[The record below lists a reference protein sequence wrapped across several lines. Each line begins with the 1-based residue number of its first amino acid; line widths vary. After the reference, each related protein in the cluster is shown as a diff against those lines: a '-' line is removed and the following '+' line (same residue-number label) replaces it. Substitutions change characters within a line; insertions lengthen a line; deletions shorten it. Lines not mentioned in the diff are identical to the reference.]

1 MPTWGV
7 EMLSVERIAAGYGRI
22 PVLRDLDMQVG
33 ENEAVAIVGANGA
46 GKSTLV
52 RAVLGLSPP
61 TAGRITF
68 NGADITRDA
77 PHARAGHGIAVV
89 LETRGLFGELT
100 VADHLRLSDHAGQ
113 KASRPAGFARMGLE
127 EVLELLP
134 VVREKLATRVELLS
148 GGQQQMVA
156 VARALL
162 LQPRLLVLDELTTG
176 LAPKV
181 VQEIVAALDTLR
193 ARGLSL
199 LIVEQSVKLAARITD
214 RAYVMSLGR
223 VVHEVPRGGWD
234 RALSDDTLSKAY
246 LHG

>member
-1 MPTWGV
+1 
-7 EMLSVERIAAGYGRI
+7 MLSVQKIEAGYGHI
-22 PVLRDLDMQVG
+22 PVLRGLNMVVAD
-33 ENEAVAIVGANGA
+33 NEAVAIVGANGA

-52 RAVLGLSPP
+52 RAILGLSPP
-61 TAGRITF
+61 TAGTINF
-68 NGADITRDA
+68 NGSNIGDRPPHSRADD
-77 PHARAGHGIAVV
+77 GIAVV

-100 VADHLRLSDHAGQ
+100 VAEHLRLSDHAGRR
-113 KASRPAGFARMGLE
+113 ARRPDSFTRMSLE
-127 EVLELLP
+127 EVLDLFP
-134 VVREKLATRVELLS
+134 VVRDKLSTRVELLS

-162 LQPRLLVLDELTTG
+162 LQPLLLVLDELTTG

-181 VQEIVAALDTLR
+181 VQEILQALGRLR

-199 LIVEQSVKLAARITD
+199 LIVEQSVKLAAAMTD

-223 VVHEVPRGGWD
+223 VVHEVRKGEWEQ
-234 RALSDDTLSKAY
+234 ALSDDTLSKAY

>member
-1 MPTWGV
+1 VLVV
-7 EMLSVERIAAGYGRI
+7 EKVEAGYGHI
-22 PVLRDLDMQVG
+22 PVLRGVDIIVDD
-33 ENEAVAIVGANGA
+33 NEAVAIVGANGA

-52 RAVLGLSPP
+52 RAIVGLSRPSS
-61 TAGRITF
+61 GRINF
-68 NGADITRDA
+68 NGKEIGSRPAQSRVAD
-77 PHARAGHGIAVV
+77 GIAVV

-100 VADHLRLSDHAGQ
+100 VAEHLRLSDHAGRRVP
-113 KASRPAGFARMGLE
+113 RPENFTRMSLD
-127 EVLELLP
+127 EVLDLFP
-134 VVREKLATRVELLS
+134 VVREKLPVRVELLS

-181 VQEIVAALDTLR
+181 VQEILQALGRLR
-193 ARGLSL
+193 SRGLSL
-199 LIVEQSVKLAARITD
+199 LIVEQSVKLASAMTD

-223 VVHEVPRGGWD
+223 VVHEVGRGGWEK
-234 RALSDDTLSKAY
+234 ALSDDTLSKAY

>member
-1 MPTWGV
+1 
-7 EMLSVERIAAGYGRI
+7 MLNVQRIEAGYGHI
-22 PVLRDLDMQVG
+22 PVLRGVDMEVR

-52 RAVLGLSPP
+52 RAIMGLSPP
-61 TAGRITF
+61 SAGHILF
-68 NGADITRDA
+68 NGTEIGRKP
-77 PHARAGHGIAVV
+77 PHSRVEDGIAVV

-100 VADHLRLSDHAGQ
+100 VAEHLRLSDHAG
-113 KASRPAGFARMGLE
+113 SRAGRPTGFVRM
-127 EVLELLP
+127 VLDDVLDLFP
-134 VVREKLATRVELLS
+134 VVREKLSTRVELLS

-181 VQEIVAALDTLR
+181 VQEILQALGKLR

-199 LIVEQSVKLAARITD
+199 VIVEQSVKLAAEMTD

-223 VVHEVPRGGWD
+223 VVHEVRKGEWE
-234 RALSDDTLSKAY
+234 RALADDTFSKAY

>member
-1 MPTWGV
+1 
-7 EMLSVERIAAGYGRI
+7 MLSVRKIEAGYGHI
-22 PVLRDLDMQVG
+22 PVLRGLDIEVAD
-33 ENEAVAIVGANGA
+33 NEAVAIVGANGA

-52 RAVLGLSPP
+52 RAILGLSPP
-61 TAGRITF
+61 TAGSIRF
-68 NGADITRDA
+68 NGTDIGIRP
-77 PHARAGHGIAVV
+77 PHSRVDDGIAVV

-100 VADHLRLSDHAGQ
+100 VAEHLRLSEHAGNR
-113 KASRPAGFARMGLE
+113 ALRPAGFVRMSRE
-127 EVLELLP
+127 EILDLFP
-134 VVREKLATRVELLS
+134 VVREKLSTRVELLS

-181 VQEIVAALDTLR
+181 VQEILQALGRLR

-199 LIVEQSVKLAARITD
+199 LIVEQSVKLAAAMTD
-214 RAYVMSLGR
+214 RAYVLSLGR
-223 VVHEVPRGGWD
+223 VVHEVRRGEWEQ
-234 RALSDDTLSKAY
+234 ALSDDTLSKAY

>member
-1 MPTWGV
+1 
-7 EMLSVERIAAGYGRI
+7 MLSVQNIEAGYGHI
-22 PVLRDLDMQVG
+22 PVLRGLNLEVAD
-33 ENEAVAIVGANGA
+33 NEAVAIVGANGA

-52 RAVLGLSPP
+52 RAILGLSPP
-61 TAGRITF
+61 TTGSISF
-68 NGADITRDA
+68 NGADIGARP
-77 PHARAGHGIAVV
+77 PHSRVEDGIAVV

-100 VADHLRLSDHAGQ
+100 VAEHLRLSEHAG
-113 KASRPAGFARMGLE
+113 SRARRPDGFVRMSLE
-127 EVLELLP
+127 EVLDLFP
-134 VVREKLATRVELLS
+134 VVREKLSTRVEFLS

-181 VQEIVAALDTLR
+181 VQEILQALGLLR

-199 LIVEQSVKLAARITD
+199 LIVEQSVKLAAAMTD

-223 VVHEVPRGGWD
+223 VVHEVRRGEWEQ
-234 RALSDDTLSKAY
+234 ALLDDTLSKAY